1 MKNKK
6 NKKMI
11 WSFPRKVFLV
21 FLVFIILLFIQLS
34 YLSLS
39 KTIYGINMDDFAA
52 NRNTISTIL
61 PASRG
66 NIYDVNGNIL
76 AHNVSSYTII
86 AYLDESRKGTNDEP
100 LHVVDTGM
108 TAKKISET
116 LGYKEENL
124 LYLLDTFKE
133 QGKYQVELA
142 RGITEMQK
150 EAVENLNLP
159 GIDFV
164 ENYKRYYPN
173 GNFASY
179 VIGYAKTYENVIM
192 DADGYQKASYDIV
205 GELGIEAKYDE
216 LLSGTDGYLSY
227 QRDRFGY
234 KIPDTDE
241 TRINPTDGVNIYLTI
256 DSNIQ
261 RFIES
266 AVKDTSELYKP
277 EWMMLTVMNAK
288 TGEILGTSSTPSFDP
303 NILDIENYES
313 PLVTYLYEPGSTM
326 KTYTYMCAIEKGT
339 YDGNATYQSGVIEV
353 EGTPIYDWNNVGWGT
368 VTFDKGYEYSSNVAI
383 TNILQRFINRE
394 DLKECLTSY
403 GFGSETGIELPREMV
418 GNIEFTYPV
427 EVAAAGFGQGITTT
441 AIQHLRALSM
451 ITNEGRKLAPHIV
464 KKIIDPNTGKVI
476 YESKVEQSEQVASV
490 STVNKIK
497 ELMYNTV
504 NGTDIGTTGSAY
516 KTDAVSVMGKT
527 GTAQIY
533 DNETGGYLKGDN
545 AYIYSFSGMF
555 PAEDPEYIIY
565 AAIKK
570 PNVGRSSILADA
582 VKSVIESIVKYKNIS
597 NNEKTSDSLIL
608 DNYQNKKLDSVL
620 DTINKYNINSIIIG
634 DGDIIINQY
643 PSQGEKVLT
652 NDKLFLVTN
661 GNNYIMPNII
671 GWSRKDVNTFCKFL
685 DISCT
690 FNGYGYVTK
699 QSIKEKTLVED
710 NMTLEITFQ
719 DKNSLLKLEK
729 NNDTENI
736 DDKKEETNDETVN

>member
-1 MKNKK
+1 
-6 NKKMI
+6 
-11 WSFPRKVFLV
+11 
-21 FLVFIILLFIQLS
+21 
-34 YLSLS
+34 
-39 KTIYGINMDDFAA
+39 MDEFAA
-52 NRNTISTIL
+52 NRNTISTVL

-66 NIYDVNGNIL
+66 NIYDSNGNIL

-86 AYLDESRKGTNDEP
+86 AYLAESRTGNSDVP
-100 LHVVDTGM
+100 LHVVDTQM
-108 TAKKISET
+108 TAKKLSEVI
-116 LGYKEENL
+116 GKKEENL

-142 RGITEMQK
+142 HGITEMQK
-150 EAVENLNLP
+150 EEVENLNLP

-179 VIGYAKTYENVIM
+179 VIGYAKGYETVKT
-192 DADGYQKASYDIV
+192 DEDGYQHVDYNIV

-266 AVKDTSELYKP
+266 AVKDTSEQYQP

-339 YDGNATYQSGVIEV
+339 YDGDATYESGKIVV

-383 TNILQRFINRE
+383 TNILQQFIDRD
-394 DLKECLTSY
+394 DLKKCLTDY
-403 GFGSETGIELPREMV
+403 GFGSATGIELPREMI
-418 GNIEFTYPV
+418 GNLDFKYPV

-441 AIQHLRALSM
+441 AIQHLRALTM
-451 ITNEGRKLAPHIV
+451 ITNEGRKLSPHIV
-464 KKIIDPNTGKVI
+464 KKIIDPNTNKVI

-516 KTDAVSVMGKT
+516 KTDAVSVIGKT

-570 PNVGRSSILADA
+570 PNVGRSSILATA

-597 NNEKTSDSLIL
+597 SNTKTNTTLTL
-608 DNYQNKKLDSVL
+608 DNYQNKKTNDVVETL
-620 DTINKYNINSIIIG
+620 TKYNIKSIVIG
-634 DGDIIINQY
+634 DGDIIVNQY
-643 PSQGEKVLT
+643 PEPNQLVLGNDKVFLLT
-652 NDKLFLVTN
+652 NGK
-661 GNNYIMPNII
+661 NYIMPNIMS
-671 GWSRKDVNTFCKFL
+671 WSKKDVNTLCKFL

-690 FNGYGYVTK
+690 FDGYGFVTK
-699 QSIKEKTLVED
+699 QSILENTKLEQ
-710 NMTLEITFQ
+710 NSTLEVTFQ
-719 DKNSLLKLEK
+719 DKNSLLKLQK
-729 NNDTENI
+729 DKNDTKE
-736 DDKKEETNDETVN
+736 KQKEETN

>member
-21 FLVFIILLFIQLS
+21 FLVFLILLFIQLS

-39 KTIYGINMDDFAA
+39 KNIYGINMDEFAA

-66 NIYDVNGNIL
+66 NIYDANGNVL

-86 AYLDESRKGTNDEP
+86 AYLDESRTGTSEEP
-100 LHVVDTGM
+100 LHVVDTNM
-108 TAKKISET
+108 TAEKISEVI
-116 LGYKEENL
+116 GYKKENL

-179 VIGYAKTYENVIM
+179 VVGYAKKYENITT
-192 DADGYQKASYDIV
+192 DADGYSHASYDIV
-205 GELGIEAKYDE
+205 GELGIEAKYDD
-216 LLSGTDGYLSY
+216 LLKGTDGYLSY
-227 QRDRFGY
+227 QKDRFGY

-241 TRINPTDGVNIYLTI
+241 TRINPTNGVNIYLTI

-266 AVKDTSELYKP
+266 AVKDTTEMYKP
-277 EWMMLTVMNAK
+277 EWMMLTVMDAK

-313 PLVTYLYEPGSTM
+313 PLVTYVYEPGSTM

-339 YDGNATYQSGVIEV
+339 YDGNATYQSGVIKV

-383 TNILQRFINRE
+383 TNILQKFIDRD
-394 DLKECLTSY
+394 DLKKCLTDY
-403 GFGSETGIELPREMV
+403 GFGTETGIELPREMV
-418 GNIEFTYPV
+418 GNLEFKYPV

-441 AIQHLRALSM
+441 AVQHLRALSM
-451 ITNEGRKLAPHIV
+451 IANEGRKLSPHIV
-464 KKIIDPNTGKVI
+464 KKIIDPNTGKTI
-476 YESKVEQSEQVASV
+476 YESKLEQSEQVASV

-504 NGTDIGTTGSAY
+504 NGTDVGTTGSAY

-533 DNETGGYLKGDN
+533 DNETGGYLKGSSD
-545 AYIYSFSGMF
+545 YIYSFSGLF

-565 AAIKK
+565 GAIKR

-582 VKSVIESIVKYKNIS
+582 IKSVIESIVKYKNIS
-597 NNEKTSDSLIL
+597 NNEKNNDKLVLGNYLNRKLI
-608 DNYQNKKLDSVL
+608 QVVEEI
-620 DTINKYNINSIIIG
+620 TKYNIQSIAIG
-634 DGDIIINQY
+634 DGEIIVKQY
-643 PSQGEKVLT
+643 PNENETIIG
-652 NDKLFLVTN
+652 NDKLFLLTN
-661 GNNYIMPNII
+661 GTNYTMPNVI
-671 GWSRKDVNTFCKFL
+671 GWSRKDVNTLCKLL

-699 QSIKEKTLVED
+699 QSIPEKTKLENNTQLELIFED
-710 NMTLEITFQ
+710 
-719 DKNSLLKLEK
+719 KKSLLNLKV
-729 NNDTENI
+729 
-736 DDKKEETNDETVN
+736 DKSKEEKEIEKETN